1 MKPHLLLFG
10 LCSLASAQFYNI
22 TTVAGNGLL
31 QFSGGGQAVNAAM
44 IEPTEVAVDASGNMY
59 VSDTY
64 FNQVLQVTP
73 GGVINVYAGNGQAG
87 LSGDGG
93 PATAAQLTNPRA
105 LAVDSSGNLYIG
117 DTGNYRVRK
126 VSPGGVIT
134 TAASVSNG
142 LAGLAVDAAG
152 NLYITGGHIVYRVST
167 SGAATTIAGTGN
179 PGFSGDG
186 GPATAATLFGPQ
198 GLRVDAAG
206 NVYVADSQNNR
217 IRKITPKGVISTVAG
232 TATGGFSGDGGL
244 ATEASLFL
252 PADVSLDTQGN
263 LYISDALNGRLRVV
277 NPAGIISTVAGGG
290 ASLQNGAPL
299 QAALEPDGIAA
310 DNNGNIF
317 VVEPGYRR
325 VRRVTLGQSIT
336 TVAGVLPTAA
346 AGDNVAATATSLLD
360 PFGVAVDGVGNV
372 YIADRLDSRIRKVST
387 AGIITTVAGNGIPG
401 YSGDGGPAPQ
411 AELDGPLD
419 LAFDPSGNLYAAV
432 GAIRRISPGGT
443 ITTVAGS
450 GASGYSG
457 DGGPATAA
465 AMLGPTDCVSDNAG
479 NLYITDRGNSRIRRV
494 SPTGT
499 ISTFAG
505 NGTAGYSGDGGLAIE
520 AEIFQPFQLAID
532 AAGNLYIADWGNS
545 RVRKITPAGIITTVA
560 GGGPNYGPPG
570 DGGPATAATIGGNLY
585 GIAVD
590 SAGNLYITSNARIR
604 KVDATSGIISTIAGT
619 GTPGFGGDGGL
630 ATNATVSGPQSIAV
644 DASGNVYF
652 ADESNWRI
660 RKLTPAQIVKEGVV
674 NAATFQGGGVAP
686 GEIFTVF
693 GGPGVALGPAAPVGL
708 QLTSSGSVATELA
721 GTQVTFDG
729 VPAALTYLSSSQLNA
744 VVPYEVAGKSS
755 TVMQVVV
762 QGKATNTVT
771 LPVVSTAPGI
781 FAITNLDGSAN
792 SASNPASAGGVLV
805 LYATGE
811 GQTNPTGVDGGV
823 NNSVYPKPLAP
834 VSAQIGGQ
842 AAQIL
847 YAGAAPGFVA
857 GVLQVDLQ
865 IPAGVTGTVALQL
878 TVGNASTAGSP
889 VSIK

>member
-1 MKPHLLLFG
+1 MPP
-10 LCSLASAQFYNI
+10 ASRSWSADP
-22 TTVAGNGLL
+22 APP
-31 QFSGGGQAVNAAM
+31 SG
-44 IEPTEVAVDASGNMY
+44 
-59 VSDTY
+59 
-64 FNQVLQVTP
+64 FP
-73 GGVINVYAGNGQAG
+73 GRRG
-87 LSGDGG
+87 
-93 PATAAQLTNPRA
+93 
-105 LAVDSSGNLYIG
+105 
-117 DTGNYRVRK
+117 
-126 VSPGGVIT
+126 
-134 TAASVSNG
+134 
-142 LAGLAVDAAG
+142 AVDAAG
-152 NLYITGGHIVYRVST
+152 NLYITGGHIVYRVNT

-179 PGFSGDG
+179 AGFSGDG

-317 VVEPGYRR
+317 VVESGYRR
-325 VRRVTLGQSIT
+325 VRRVTPGQSVT

-346 AGDNVAATATSLLD
+346 AGDNVAATGRSLLH
-360 PFGVAVDGVGNV
+360 PFGGAWE
-372 YIADRLDSRIRKVST
+372 
-387 AGIITTVAGNGIPG
+387 VAGNGIPG

-411 AELDGPLD
+411 AELDGALD

-465 AMLGPTDCVSDNAG
+465 AMLGPTDCVSDSAG

-499 ISTFAG
+499 ISTLAG
-505 NGTAGYSGDGGLAIE
+505 NGTAGYSGDGGLATE

-560 GGGPNYGPPG
+560 GGGPNYGPSG

-585 GIAVD
+585 VIAVD

-729 VPAALTYLSSSQLNA
+729 VAAALTYLSSSQVNA

-755 TVMQVVV
+755 TIMQVVV

-781 FAITNLDGSAN
+781 FAITNLDGRAI
-792 SASNPASAGGVLV
+792 SASNPASLGGVLV

-811 GQTNPTGVDGGV
+811 GQTNPAGVDGGV
-823 NNSVYPKPLAP
+823 NNSVYPNPLAP

-842 AAQIL
+842 SAQIL

-865 IPAGVTGTVALQL
+865 IPAGVTGTVPLQL
-878 TVGNASTAGSP
+878 TVGNASTAGLP